1 MRHDVLVVGGGPGG
15 AAAAAHCARAGLDV
29 LVADKAT
36 FPRDKTCGDGLTAA
50 ALRELEVLGLDVPAI
65 GQQVRRTE
73 VYGPR
78 GTRVE
83 FDATLP
89 GGAWLIGVVTRHEL
103 DAALRTIALDAGAH
117 AGDEMT
123 FRGLIAGP
131 SGVEVV
137 FDTPDGSVTVE
148 AGYVIGADGAQ
159 SAVRAATFGRS
170 EVRMP
175 GMQAIRQYCDAP
187 EADLLTV
194 TFRADLLPGYGW
206 IFPLPGGGVNLGVGV
221 QRDPADHGSETSIA
235 LAGDQGRVGLRGL
248 GSLYRR
254 FLAMPEVTE
263 RLGGS
268 VRPTSR
274 IQAWPIPADA
284 DLSEVARG
292 RVLLVGDAARV
303 NDPLTGEGIGQA
315 LASGR
320 LAAEAIAGGGTPAVV
335 AGGYQDALTA
345 HLGLDLRFS
354 RWMMRHAISHRSG
367 VEWGLRLA
375 GYSDWTRRNFIRWL
389 YEDYPR
395 AHLGTPRRWRSNSMR
410 GVGAFSPVR
419 SASIHR

>member
-1 MRHDVLVVGGGPGG
+1 MRHDVVVVGGGPGG

-50 ALRELEVLGLDVPAI
+50 ALRELETLGLDVPSM

-83 FDATLP
+83 LDATLP

-103 DAALRTIALDAGAH
+103 DAALRSIALDAGAR
-117 AGDEMT
+117 AGDGMS
-123 FRGLIAGP
+123 FRGLTTGPAG
-131 SGVEVV
+131 VDVA
-137 FDTPDGSVTVE
+137 FDTPDGPVTVQ
-148 AGYVIGADGAQ
+148 AQYVVGADGAQ
-159 SAVRAATFGRS
+159 SAVRTAAFGPTQA
-170 EVRMP
+170 RMP
-175 GMQAIRQYCDAP
+175 GMQAIRQYCEAP
-187 EADLLTV
+187 ESDLLTI

-221 QRDPADHGSETSIA
+221 QRDPTDHGVETTAA
-235 LAGDQGRVGLRGL
+235 LTNNEGRVGLRGL
-248 GSLYRR
+248 ADLYRR

-263 RLGGS
+263 RLGGV

-274 IQAWPIPADA
+274 IQAWPIPSDA
-284 DLSEVARG
+284 DLGELARG

-320 LAAEAIAGGGTPAVV
+320 LAADAIASGGSPPEVAAGYRKAVRS
-335 AGGYQDALTA
+335 G
-345 HLGLDLRFS
+345 LGLDLRFS

-367 VEWGLRLA
+367 VEWGIRLA

-395 AHLGTPRRWRSNSMR
+395 AYVATPRRWRTHSMR
-410 GVGAFSPVR
+410 GMGAFSPVR
-419 SASIHR
+419 SGSIHR